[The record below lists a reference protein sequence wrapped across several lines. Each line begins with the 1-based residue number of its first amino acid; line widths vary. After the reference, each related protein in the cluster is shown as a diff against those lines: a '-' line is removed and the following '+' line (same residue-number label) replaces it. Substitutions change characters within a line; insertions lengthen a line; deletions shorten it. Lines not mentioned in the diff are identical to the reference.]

1 MCTADTGAQ
10 FSDTLF
16 LSLPGM
22 TAKMAAPKKCNFL
35 LARIAD
41 IMLYIRGLGRRR
53 LGIASSANHSLG
65 SVSCTNDTR
74 GTEEEDKT
82 EEAEAERA
90 PRYDVSF
97 LGPCTNYVRSEGR
110 GGCPFISEGN
120 RMNLEIFA
128 NISSGR
134 SRGRSG
140 RRRATGGAR
149 RYGAVVTGSKFIFP
163 RFARAPRLPR
173 FAT

>member
-1 MCTADTGAQ
+1 
-10 FSDTLF
+10 
-16 LSLPGM
+16 M

-41 IMLYIRGLGRRR
+41 IMLYIRGLGRR

-97 LGPCTNYVRSEGR
+97 LGPITNNVSSEG
-110 GGCPFISEGN
+110 GGSWPLTREGG
-120 RMNLEIFA
+120 RMNPEIFA

-134 SRGRSG
+134 SQGSG
-140 RRRATGGAR
+140 RR

-163 RFARAPRLPR
+163 RFARARLPR